1 MGICKNSFRRIFT
14 LKKEVMEDMSNYALH
29 NGDCLEELK
38 DIPDKSVQLILTD
51 LPY

>member
-1 MGICKNSFRRIFT
+1 
-14 LKKEVMEDMSNYALH
+14 MSDCVLY

-38 DIPDKSVQLILTD
+38 NVPDKSVQLILTD

>member
-1 MGICKNSFRRIFT
+1 
-14 LKKEVMEDMSNYALH
+14 MSDYVLY

-38 DIPDKSVQLILTD
+38 NVPDKSVQLILTD

>member
-1 MGICKNSFRRIFT
+1 
-14 LKKEVMEDMSNYALH
+14 MSNTILY

-38 DIPDKSVQLILTD
+38 KVSDNSVQLILTD

>member
-1 MGICKNSFRRIFT
+1 
-14 LKKEVMEDMSNYALH
+14 MSDYVLC

-38 DIPDKSVQLILTD
+38 SVPDKSVQLILTD

>member
-1 MGICKNSFRRIFT
+1 
-14 LKKEVMEDMSNYALH
+14 MSDYILC

-38 DIPDKSVQLILTD
+38 NVPDKSVQLILTD

>member
-1 MGICKNSFRRIFT
+1 MNFYF
-14 LKKEVMEDMSNYALH
+14 KKEVMEDMSNYTIY

-38 DIPDKSVQLILTD
+38 HIPDKSVQLILTD